1 MTGQEA
7 GSKRWDVKVQIVKDI
22 LSANEQIA
30 LENRQLFDEKG
41 VFVLNVMAAPGAG
54 KTSLIECTI
63 EALRERLRIGVIE
76 GDVASTIDA
85 DRIARLGI
93 PAVQINT
100 GGGCHLDANMVR
112 VALPRLSLDE
122 TDLLLI
128 ENVGN
133 LICPT
138 GFALGEHLKVM
149 IASTPEG
156 DDKPYKYPG
165 MFSAVDVLVLN
176 KVDLLPLLEF
186 DLDYFRRGVEAL
198 NPDVAFFPVSCKTG
212 EGVQTWAKWLLA
224 TQGMAQQSPGSTTGV
239 LSPSRL
245 PTFSQTNQI

>member
-1 MTGQEA
+1 M
-7 GSKRWDVKVQIVKDI
+7 KVQVVEDI

-30 LENRQLFDEKG
+30 LENRRLFDEKG

-63 EALRERLRIGVIE
+63 GALRDRLHIGVID

-100 GGGCHLDANMVR
+100 GGACHLDANMVR
-112 VALPRLSLDE
+112 VALPRLLLDG

-138 GFALGEHLKVM
+138 GFALGAHLKVM
-149 IASTPEG
+149 ISSTPEG

-165 MFSAVDVLVLN
+165 MFSAVDVLLLN

-186 DLDYFRRGVEAL
+186 DLNYFRRGVEVL

-212 EGVQTWAKWLLA
+212 EGVQEWTEWLEDES
-224 TQGMAQQSPGSTTGV
+224 G
-239 LSPSRL
+239 R
-245 PTFSQTNQI
+245 

>member
-1 MTGQEA
+1 M
-7 GSKRWDVKVQIVKDI
+7 KVQVVKNI

-30 LENRQLFDEKG
+30 QENRRLFDEKG
-41 VFVLNVMAAPGAG
+41 VFALNIMAAPGAG
-54 KTSLIECTI
+54 KTSLIERTI
-63 EALRERLRIGVIE
+63 EPLRGRLRIGVIE
-76 GDVASTIDA
+76 GDVASNIDA

-100 GGGCHLDANMVR
+100 GGTCHLDANMVR
-112 VALPRLSLDE
+112 VALPRLSLDGI
-122 TDLLLI
+122 DLLLV

-138 GFALGEHLKVM
+138 NFALGEHLKV
-149 IASTPEG
+149 IVASTPEG

-165 MFSAVDVLVLN
+165 MFSVVDVLVLN

-198 NPDVAFFPVSCKTG
+198 NPDVAFFPMSCKTG
-212 EGVQTWAKWLLA
+212 EGVQEWIEWLVERCRA
-224 TQGMAQQSPGSTTGV
+224 S
-239 LSPSRL
+239 
-245 PTFSQTNQI
+245 

>member
-1 MTGQEA
+1 M
-7 GSKRWDVKVQIVKDI
+7 KVEIVKDI

-30 LENRQLFDEKG
+30 QENRRLFEEKG
-41 VFVLNVMAAPGAG
+41 VFVLNIMAAPGAG
-54 KTSLIECTI
+54 KTSLIKRTI
-63 EALRERLRIGVIE
+63 ESLRDHLRIGVID

-100 GGGCHLDANMVR
+100 GGACHLDVNMVR
-112 VALPRLSLDE
+112 VALPRPSLDE

-138 GFALGEHLKVM
+138 GFGLGENLKVM

-165 MFSAVDVLVLN
+165 MFSVVDVLMLN

-186 DLDYFRRGVEAL
+186 DLDYFRRGIEAL
-198 NPDVAFFPVSCKTG
+198 NPDVAFFPLSCKTG
-212 EGVQTWAKWLLA
+212 EGAQEWVDWLVERCR
-224 TQGMAQQSPGSTTGV
+224 TG
-239 LSPSRL
+239 
-245 PTFSQTNQI
+245 

>member
-1 MTGQEA
+1 L
-7 GSKRWDVKVQIVKDI
+7 KVQIVKDI
-22 LSANEQIA
+22 LSANDQIA
-30 LENRQLFDEKG
+30 LENRHLFDERG
-41 VFVLNVMAAPGAG
+41 VFVLNIMAAPGAG
-54 KTSLIECTI
+54 KTSLIERTI
-63 EALRERLRIGVIE
+63 ESLRERLRIGVID

-100 GGGCHLDANMVR
+100 GGACHLDANMVR
-112 VALPRLSLDE
+112 VALPRLSLDGIH
-122 TDLLLI
+122 LLLI

-149 IASTPEG
+149 ISSTPEG

-165 MFSAVDVLVLN
+165 MFGAVDVLVLN

-186 DLDYFRRGVEAL
+186 DLGYFRRGVEGL
-198 NPDVAFFPVSCKTG
+198 NPDVAFFPMSCKTG
-212 EGVQTWAKWLLA
+212 EGVQEWIDWLVERCR
-224 TQGMAQQSPGSTTGV
+224 TG
-239 LSPSRL
+239 
-245 PTFSQTNQI
+245 

>member
-1 MTGQEA
+1 L
-7 GSKRWDVKVQIVKDI
+7 KVQIVKDI

-30 LENRQLFDEKG
+30 LEHRRLFDEKG
-41 VFVLNVMAAPGAG
+41 IFVLNVMAAPGAG
-54 KTSLIECTI
+54 KTNLIERTI
-63 EALRERLRIGVIE
+63 GLLRDRFRIGVID
-76 GDVASTIDA
+76 GDLASTIDA

-100 GGGCHLDANMVR
+100 GGACHLDANMIR
-112 VALPRLSLDE
+112 SALPKLPPDE
-122 TDLLLI
+122 IDLLFI

-149 IASTPEG
+149 ISSTPEG

-165 MFSAVDVLVLN
+165 MFSAVDVLLLN

-186 DLDYFRRGVEAL
+186 DVAYFRRGVEAL

-212 EGVQTWAKWLLA
+212 ERIDEWVEWLVAARSKL
-224 TQGMAQQSPGSTTGV
+224 G
-239 LSPSRL
+239 
-245 PTFSQTNQI
+245 

>member
-1 MTGQEA
+1 
-7 GSKRWDVKVQIVKDI
+7 VKVQIVKDI

-30 LENRQLFDEKG
+30 QENRRLFDEKG
-41 VFVLNVMAAPGAG
+41 VFVMNIMAAPGAG
-54 KTSLIECTI
+54 KTSLIECII
-63 EALRERLRIGVIE
+63 ELLRGRLRIGMID

-100 GGGCHLDANMVR
+100 GGACHLDANMVR

-122 TDLLLI
+122 TDLLLV

-138 GFALGEHLKVM
+138 GFALGENLKVM

-156 DDKPYKYPG
+156 ADKPYKYPG
-165 MFSAVDVLVLN
+165 MFSVVDVLMLN
-176 KVDLLPLLEF
+176 KVDLLPLLDF

-198 NPDVAFFPVSCKTG
+198 NPDVAFFPISCKTG
-212 EGVQTWAKWLLA
+212 EGVTEWTEWLVERCRA
-224 TQGMAQQSPGSTTGV
+224 G
-239 LSPSRL
+239 
-245 PTFSQTNQI
+245 